1 MPAYYLEIIVVALGL
16 VLLLLD
22 AFAPAIRKTALAA
35 IGCLGL
41 LVVFG
46 LLFVAQGPSPEAAG
60 TGFWRFYAADSLA
73 LFYKGVVLLTTV
85 LVLVMAAE
93 YRGVIGSYLG
103 EVKGEK
109 GNAGL
114 GEFYCIPLFVC
125 AGLMWMASAN
135 DLTSMFVALELVTIS
150 FYVLVAYMRRNVGSV
165 ESGVKYL
172 ILGALSTGFFVYGMA
187 WIFGITGQTNLAAI
201 REVLATGE
209 VHQGALLWGAAFL
222 LAGLGFK
229 LAAVPFQFWAPDVYQ
244 GAPTPVTA
252 FLSVGSKAGAVVVL
266 SRVLDTLVVRGSGVQ
281 QDILQLVLIIA
292 AATILF
298 GSLAAIPQT
307 NIKRLLAYSSVG
319 NGGFL
324 LLALACVFP
333 GNLGMPAATV
343 AAFYLA
349 TYLFMTM
356 LCFMV
361 VSAVRVQTG
370 AEDLTGFRGLS
381 KRSPL
386 LAFALMTGMV
396 SLAGL
401 PLTVGFLGK
410 FFVFITVVEHGY
422 YWALVVAIIGAAA
435 GFYYYFNVVRAMY
448 WDEPQDDARPV
459 RAGGLTRVAVLA
471 LTIAVIAFGVYPRPL
486 LNALPRATVQI
497 EETTPGDPAVEE
509 TGAEATDE
517 AAADEQEPVEESD
530 QSDGSD

>member
-22 AFAPAIRKTALAA
+22 AFAPALKKTLIAA
-35 IGCLGL
+35 IGGLGL
-41 LVVFG
+41 AVVFG
-46 LLFVAQGPSPEAAG
+46 LLFVAQGPPAEAAD
-60 TGFWRFYAADSLA
+60 TGFWRFYSADSLA
-73 LFYKGVVLLTTV
+73 MFYKGLVLVTTM
-85 LVLVMAAE
+85 LVLVMAVE
-93 YRGVIGSYLG
+93 YRTVISSYLG
-103 EVKGEK
+103 EVKGE
-109 GNAGL
+109 AGL

-201 REVLATGE
+201 REVLATGD
-209 VHQGALLWGAAFL
+209 VHQGALLWGSAFL
-222 LAGLGFK
+222 LAGLAFK

-281 QDILQLVLIIA
+281 QDVIQLVLILA

-307 NIKRLLAYSSVG
+307 NIKRLLAYSSVA

-333 GNLGMPAATV
+333 GDLGMPAATV

-349 TYLFMTM
+349 TYLIMTL

-361 VSAVRVQTG
+361 VAVVRVRAG
-370 AEDLTGFRGLS
+370 AEDLTGYRGLG

-386 LAFALMTGMV
+386 LAFGLLIGMV

-410 FFVFITVVEHGY
+410 FFVFITVIEHGY
-422 YWALVVAIIGAAA
+422 YWALVIAIIGAAA

-448 WDEPQDDARPV
+448 WDEPQGDAAPIRV
-459 RAGGLTRVAVLA
+459 GLLTKLSVLV
-471 LTIAVIAFGVYPRPL
+471 LTAAVIGLGVYPRPL
-486 LNALPRATVQI
+486 LDALPR
-497 EETTPGDPAVEE
+497 TPTPQVEHTIAAPSALPDPADSS
-509 TGAEATDE
+509 DE
-517 AAADEQEPVEESD
+517 SNMSD
-530 QSDGSD
+530 

>member
-22 AFAPAIRKTALAA
+22 AFAPSLRKTAIAA
-35 IGCLGL
+35 IGGIGL

-46 LLFVAQGPSPEAAG
+46 LLFVAEGPSAEAAG
-60 TGFWRFYAADSLA
+60 TGFWRFYSADGLA
-73 LFYKGVVLLTTV
+73 LFYKGLILITTLLV
-85 LVLVMAAE
+85 LVLAVE
-93 YRGVIGSYLG
+93 YRSVISSYLG
-103 EVKGEK
+103 EVKGE
-109 GNAGL
+109 AGL

-172 ILGALSTGFFVYGMA
+172 VLGALSTGFFVYGMA
-187 WIFGITGQTNLAAI
+187 WIFGITGQTSFAGI

-209 VHQGALLWGAAFL
+209 VHQGALLWGTAFL
-222 LAGLGFK
+222 LAGLAFK

-266 SRVLDTLVVRGSGVQ
+266 SRVIDTLVVRGSGVQ
-281 QDILQLVLIIA
+281 QDILNLVLIIA

-307 NIKRLLAYSSVG
+307 NIKRLLAYSSIG

-333 GNLGMPAATV
+333 GNLGMPAAQV
-343 AAFYLA
+343 AALYLS
-349 TYLFMTM
+349 TYLIMTL

-361 VSAVRVQTG
+361 VAVVRVRCG
-370 AEDLTGFRGLS
+370 AEDLTGYRGLS

-386 LAFALMTGMV
+386 LAFGLMVGML

-401 PLTVGFLGK
+401 PLTVGFVGK
-410 FFVFITVVEHGY
+410 FFVFFTVVEHGY
-422 YWALVVAIIGAAA
+422 TWALVIAIIGAAA

-448 WDEPQDDARPV
+448 WDEPQGDAVPIRV
-459 RAGGLTRVAVLA
+459 SGLTRATIVVLTTA
-471 LTIAVIAFGVYPRPL
+471 TIALGVYPRPL
-486 LNALPRATVQI
+486 IDILPASA
-497 EETTPGDPAVEE
+497 PAVAEVEADVDLDGEAETEE
-509 TGAEATDE
+509 
-517 AAADEQEPVEESD
+517 
-530 QSDGSD
+530 